1 MRSLI
6 ASFVV
11 LAIAA
16 MLALEV
22 GTAVS
27 ASVGKLTDAISL
39 SSRSVPK

>member
-16 MLALEV
+16 MLAIEV
-22 GTAVS
+22 GTFANATIGKLADAVS
-27 ASVGKLTDAISL
+27 M
-39 SSRSVPK
+39 SRSVSK